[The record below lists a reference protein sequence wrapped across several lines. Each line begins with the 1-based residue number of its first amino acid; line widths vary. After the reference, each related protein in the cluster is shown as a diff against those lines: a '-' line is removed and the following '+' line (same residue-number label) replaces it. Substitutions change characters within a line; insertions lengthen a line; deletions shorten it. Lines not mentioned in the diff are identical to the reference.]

1 MNWITGTTPF
11 QTPCPNGGAPRAVLG
26 VVLHHTGGPS
36 AVNPH
41 SEGSWHI
48 LIDRNGDVYQPI
60 PFTSIAWH
68 CANTNR
74 WTPDWVTRT
83 AGWSGGSAINTCTI
97 GIELVSVAGTSLF
110 TDAQYESFQEVASR
124 IVAFAGHDI
133 WWVGHGEV
141 QPDRRFTEP
150 DNFDWAKA
158 GFGDRDSRTGRRWV
172 NKEQDVNEKEQAII
186 QAIREANYSDYALDL
201 IKVCSAL
208 SMNAGSIAEQVEKI
222 GALESIISAQAGEI
236 EELKGRITEVQAPE
250 VLAPEI
256 LASPSEELIVH
267 AS

>member
-60 PFTSIAWH
+60 PFASIAWH

-83 AGWSGGSAINTCTI
+83 AGWFGGSSINTCTI

-110 TDAQYESFQEVASR
+110 TDAQYESFQGVASR

-141 QPDRRFTEP
+141 QPDRRLTEP
-150 DNFDWAKA
+150 DNFDWARA
-158 GFGDRDSRTGRRWV
+158 GFGDRDSRNGRRWM
-172 NKEQDVNEKEQAII
+172 NKEQDVNQQEQAII
-186 QAIREANYSDYALDL
+186 QAIRDANYSDYALDL
-201 IKVCSAL
+201 IKVSSAL

-236 EELKGRITEVQAPE
+236 EELKGRIAGEAEVMAPE
-250 VLAPEI
+250 LLAP
-256 LASPSEELIVH
+256 PPEELIVH